1 MAVNAEEIED
11 IVKEEGCWELLD
23 DSLILVANGIP
34 PKVRLEL
41 GKPAVL

>member
-1 MAVNAEEIED
+1 MAVNAKEKEDFVEEE
-11 IVKEEGCWELLD
+11 CWELLD
-23 DSLILVANGIP
+23 DRLILVANGIP